1 MTAARTEGRLLPKP
15 RERTVVTPEVRRLLA
30 FWGGNIAA
38 VHRELIAQAAVVFAG
53 GDGCAKVPRREPML
67 ASRVYIWQHAVPLTL
82 TEILA
87 TIPAFHP
94 LWEGVDPDLIA
105 LVDKQAAHG
114 NFRAWARI
122 TQHAAAAGLAA
133 QDRTHIDEHRLRRAL
148 AAGGGVELPPAEG
161 VAVVP
166 ATPLAGRRAG
176 RTAGPAGQSLA
187 RGHSGPALRPHAVSR
202 VVQVANSVVPA
213 LAVPVR
219 AGQTGGIV
227 RHRRQLLR
235 GLPPGVGHQRPHP
248 VELDDQGQWS
258 VRVRLNP
265 LHRPG
270 RRSAPG
276 RFPGAGEP
284 KRAQAAAG
292 SPRAGCG

>member
-53 GDGCAKVPRREPML
+53 GDGCAKVLRREPML

-187 RGHSGPALRPHAVSR
+187 RGAPGQLYGLMPSAVWCRWRTASFQPSPSR
-202 VVQVANSVVPA
+202 YE
-213 LAVPVR
+213 PVR
-219 AGQTGGIV
+219 PVGSCGTAASCSAACLQASATSARIRSNSTTKASGQ
-227 RHRRQLLR
+227 
-235 GLPPGVGHQRPHP
+235 
-248 VELDDQGQWS
+248 
-258 VRVRLNP
+258 
-265 LHRPG
+265 
-270 RRSAPG
+270 
-276 RFPGAGEP
+276 
-284 KRAQAAAG
+284 
-292 SPRAGCG
+292 CG